1 MFFDVFVMERL
12 LIFNVPSLGYY
23 QGNIVF
29 VNKAVYNVYGMDMIL
44 CVCVRA
50 CVCVRVRACVCVC
63 VCVYVRACVRARVC
77 VRVCVRVPCVC
88 VCVTLRKSVMQFSQH
103 RKRGFVSLKAVVEL
117 SDRCA

>member
-1 MFFDVFVMERL
+1 MHVQGDTLFFDVFVMERL
-12 LIFNVPSLGYY
+12 LIFNVQSLGYY

-63 VCVYVRACVRARVC
+63 VYVRACARARVC
-77 VRVCVRVPCVC
+77 VCVFVRARVLADKQALYSSNP
-88 VCVTLRKSVMQFSQH
+88 H
-103 RKRGFVSLKAVVEL
+103 
-117 SDRCA
+117 

>member
-1 MFFDVFVMERL
+1 MHVQGDTLFFDVFVMERL
-12 LIFNVPSLGYY
+12 LIFNVQSLGYY

-63 VCVYVRACVRARVC
+63 VYVRACARARVC
-77 VRVCVRVPCVC
+77 VCACTVCVC
-88 VCVTLRKSVMQFSQH
+88 VCDVAKIRD
-103 RKRGFVSLKAVVEL
+103 AVFTTPETRV
-117 SDRCA
+117 CFA

>member
-1 MFFDVFVMERL
+1 MHVQGDTLFFDVFVMERL
-12 LIFNVPSLGYY
+12 LIFNVQSLGYY

-63 VCVYVRACVRARVC
+63 VRACVRARACVC
-77 VRVCVRVPCVC
+77 ACVC
-88 VCVTLRKSVMQFSQH
+88 VCVYRVC
-103 RKRGFVSLKAVVEL
+103 VCVCV
-117 SDRCA
+117 CV